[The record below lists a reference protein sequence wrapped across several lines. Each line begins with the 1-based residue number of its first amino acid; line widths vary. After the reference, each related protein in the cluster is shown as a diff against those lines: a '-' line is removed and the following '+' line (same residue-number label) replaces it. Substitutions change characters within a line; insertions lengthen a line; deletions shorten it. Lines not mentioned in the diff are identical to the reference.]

1 MKKPSDVPD
10 VLDVACL
17 DAVDEGQLDIRHPVS
32 GDPIGWIWTFFGPGH
47 PDTVA
52 LADRVTRDALRKSAA
67 RRQAIAN
74 GRKWKEDDDQSL
86 DDIRKEN
93 VANIVART
101 KTFTPIKL
109 NGELIEFSK
118 DKAAALLLDRRK
130 GWLFKQVTEYLQA
143 EENFI
148 QPSATS

>member
-1 MKKPSDVPD
+1 MQPD
-10 VLDVACL
+10 LDLSSL
-17 DAVDEGQLDIRHPVS
+17 DAIDEGHLVIRHPTS
-32 GDPIGWIWTFFGPGH
+32 GEPLDWIWTFFGPSH

-52 LADRVTRDALRKSAA
+52 LADRVTRDALRKASA

-74 GRKWKEDDDQSL
+74 GRKWKEDEQSL
-86 DDIRKEN
+86 DDIRREN

-101 KTFTPIKL
+101 KMFTPVKL
-109 NGELIEFSK
+109 NGELLEFSR
-118 DKAAALLLDRRK
+118 DKAGELLLDRRK
-130 GWLFKQVTEYLQA
+130 GWLFKQVAEYLAA